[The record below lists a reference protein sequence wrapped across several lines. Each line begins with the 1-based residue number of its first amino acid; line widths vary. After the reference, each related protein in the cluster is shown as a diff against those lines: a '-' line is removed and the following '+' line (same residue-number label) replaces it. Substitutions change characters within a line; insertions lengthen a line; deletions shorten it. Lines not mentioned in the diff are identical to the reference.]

1 MRFDPVILSPARMA
15 IIISI
20 LKQDPLSFSD
30 LKEQTGL
37 ADGNLHVQCRKLISA
52 GYISGTRIEG
62 NGRPHTL
69 YSLTDSGRNAILLH
83 YKKLKE
89 LVESKSQTVQA
100 RIRRGRSDDSQV
112 WST

>member
-20 LKQDPLSFSD
+20 LKHDPLSFSD
-30 LKEQTGL
+30 LKERTGL

-52 GYISGTRIEG
+52 GYISCTRIEG

-69 YSLTDSGRNAILLH
+69 YSLTESGRNAILLH
-83 YKKLKE
+83 FRKLKDVLGE
-89 LVESKSQTVQA
+89 TTQTTQV
-100 RIRRGRSDDSQV
+100 RTRRRRSDDSRV
-112 WST
+112 W

>member
-37 ADGNLHVQCRKLISA
+37 ADGNLHVQCRKLIKA
-52 GYISGTRIEG
+52 GYISSTRHTGT
-62 NGRPHTL
+62 GRPRTL
-69 YSLTDSGRNAILLH
+69 YSLTDSGQNAIMLH
-83 YKKLKE
+83 FRKLKDVLGE
-89 LVESKSQTVQA
+89 TTQTTQV
-100 RIRRGRSDDSQV
+100 RIRRRRSDDSRV
-112 WST
+112 W